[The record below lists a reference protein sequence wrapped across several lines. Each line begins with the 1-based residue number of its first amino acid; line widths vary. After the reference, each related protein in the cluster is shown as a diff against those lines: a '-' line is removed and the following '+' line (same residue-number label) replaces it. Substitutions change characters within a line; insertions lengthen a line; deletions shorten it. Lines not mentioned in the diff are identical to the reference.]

1 MKQTNQYKLNLIESG
16 DQFSP
21 APLNEN
27 AQKVEAALKAQND
40 ALGAL
45 QTKHAQE
52 ISSLQSTVTQNINA
66 LQATHAQDISNLAAG
81 ALKIATGSYQGTG
94 TSGGGGMNSLTFS
107 FVPKLV
113 IVMGGNFF
121 SIFIQGQSQA
131 LGTQSAAGCTHVL
144 QTAVWN
150 GNTLS
155 WYANKYYNGNSEYNG
170 NSYHQMNETYFTYHY
185 IAIG

>member
-1 MKQTNQYKLNLIESG
+1 MQQTNQYKFNLIESG

-27 AQKVEAALKAQND
+27 AQKVENAFKAQND

-52 ISSLQSTVTQNINA
+52 LSSLQSTITQSINA
-66 LQATHAQDISNLAAG
+66 MQTTHAQDISNLSSG

-94 TSGGGGMNSLTFS
+94 TSGSSGMNTLSFS

-131 LGTQSAAGCTHVL
+131 MGTQSAVGCNHVI

-150 GNTLS
+150 GNTLRL
-155 WYANKYYNGNSEYNG
+155 YASKYYSGTSEYNG

>member
-16 DQFSP
+16 DTFSP
-21 APLNEN
+21 TPLNEN
-27 AQKVEAALKAQND
+27 AEKMESALKAQND

-45 QTKHAQE
+45 QTKHAQ
-52 ISSLQSTVTQNINA
+52 
-66 LQATHAQDISNLAAG
+66 DISTLSSG

-94 TSGGGGMNSLTFS
+94 TSGSGGMNTLTFS

-113 IVMGGNFF
+113 IVMGGNTF

-131 LGTQSAAGCTHVL
+131 LGTQSAMGCNHVT

-150 GNTLS
+150 GKTLS
-155 WYANKYYNGNSEYNG
+155 WYASKYYSDTSEFNG